1 MDVIVIESLAYQQ
14 LLKELK
20 DIVRETVSEVAHP
33 KSDWIG
39 EKEALNLLGVKSK
52 TTLQNLRDSQEF
64 KFSMHGRII
73 RYSNTSILE
82 FLERKS
88 KHGC

>member
-1 MDVIVIESLAYQQ
+1 MDVIVISSEAYKM
-14 LLKELK
+14 LVAEIEK
-20 DIVRETVSEVAHP
+20 IVRETVHVVAHP

-64 KFSMHGRII
+64 KFSKHGRII
-73 RYSNTSILE
+73 RYSYESILE
-82 FLERKS
+82 FLERNS
-88 KHGC
+88 KH